1 MTAFKLQVGNT
12 IALFSA
18 NTETKL
24 NLPYVE
30 SGISAGFPSPALD
43 FVDVSI
49 DLNKQLVKHPS
60 ATFYGRVKGFS
71 LKNAGIDD
79 GDLLV
84 IDKSLEPTNG
94 KIAVCFIDG
103 EFTAKRIKI
112 SQKEVWLVPENDD
125 YQAIKVTDDNTLLI
139 WGIVTHVIKTV

>member
-24 NLPYVE
+24 TLPYVD

-43 FVDVSI
+43 FIDVSI
-49 DLNKQLVKHPS
+49 DLNKQLIKHPS

-112 SQKEVWLVPENDD
+112 TQKEVWLIPENDD
-125 YQAIKVTDDNTLLI
+125 YQAIKVTDNNTLVV